1 MQYDHEILLLQ
12 GGGALG
18 AYQAGVYEGLVEAGV
33 APTWVVGISIG
44 AINASLIVGNPPEQ
58 RVERLREFWQR
69 VSRDVG
75 PPLPAWLDPLR
86 PTVNHMAA
94 MSAATFGIRA
104 FFTPRMPPASFAADG
119 TEGALSVYDTTPL
132 KATLEELVDFDLI
145 NSGQVRLSLG
155 AVDVRKG
162 TSIYFD
168 TKSTQIHADHVR
180 ASGALP
186 PGFPPVT
193 IDGEHYW
200 DGGVVS
206 NTPITYVSDARPLT
220 TARIIQVDVFN
231 SQGELPRNLSQV
243 SERAKDIQYASR
255 TRLNIEQIREIGEL
269 RAACR
274 RLVGKLPPALKSD
287 PDAIKLAAACDEQKL
302 DDHSPDQYAPLKVR
316 ASSRTTSFP
325 ALRLARLGQPVLKTC
340 AVPFL
345 AGIKSGLRSAL
356 GFSFTAPPKLC
367 RLLGPLLRKRISRS
381 QLVREGL
388 EPLSTAPKHHFL
400 EIARIVREE
409 TDEAN

>member
-69 VSRDVG
+69 VSRDIG
-75 PPLPAWLDPLR
+75 PPLPAWLDSLR

-162 TSIYFD
+162 TSVYFD

-206 NTPITYVSDARPLT
+206 NTPITYVSDAKT
-220 TARIIQVDVFN
+220 F
-231 SQGELPRNLSQV
+231 
-243 SERAKDIQYASR
+243 
-255 TRLNIEQIREIGEL
+255 
-269 RAACR
+269 
-274 RLVGKLPPALKSD
+274 
-287 PDAIKLAAACDEQKL
+287 
-302 DDHSPDQYAPLKVR
+302 DHSPHHSGRRLQLPRRTAAEFKPGIRAGKGHPVCEPDSAQHQTDTGIWR
-316 ASSRTTSFP
+316 ASC
-325 ALRLARLGQPVLKTC
+325 RLPEVGGQ
-340 AVPFL
+340 
-345 AGIKSGLRSAL
+345 
-356 GFSFTAPPKLC
+356 TAP
-367 RLLGPLLRKRISRS
+367 SAE
-381 QLVREGL
+381 V
-388 EPLSTAPKHHFL
+388 
-400 EIARIVREE
+400 
-409 TDEAN
+409 